1 MSRVSLYLV
10 LRTYRNYYNVQPG
23 DYIIKMPCGLC
34 YKVETMDNIDESSL
48 KLTVSNKSPAL
59 LMTNIKSTYIR
70 NQSVDIEING
80 DITEVKAS
88 A

>member
-1 MSRVSLYLV
+1 
-10 LRTYRNYYNVQPG
+10 
-23 DYIIKMPCGLC
+23 
-34 YKVETMDNIDESSL
+34 MDNIDESSL

-70 NQSVDIEING
+70 NQSVDIEVNG
-80 DITEVKAS
+80 DITEVKAR